1 MNQTMLAVNDTW
13 DEKESFRLIPLTD
26 ECPFVEVLYDPNEK
40 VLALLSK
47 HKKNTFKFIPRVNEK
62 QEYVTTKKDG
72 QIIPAMDRKLIE
84 YFNETFIKD
93 KQDIKNLLKLLV
105 INQDFDFDKFLN
117 AEVLSIPSQ
126 Q

>member
-1 MNQTMLAVNDTW
+1 MLAVNDTW

-26 ECPFVEVLYDPNEK
+26 ECSFVEVLFDPGEK
-40 VLALLSK
+40 VLCLLSK

-72 QIIPAMDRKLIE
+72 QLIPAMDRKLIE
-84 YFNETFIKD
+84 YFNETYVKD
-93 KQDIKNLLKLLV
+93 KQDIKNLIKHLV

-117 AEVLSIPSQ
+117 AELPQLSEGGQ
-126 Q
+126 